1 MESLEAALK
10 MGPDRELS
18 LVTEATRVA
27 IPLPLLAIMIRIG
40 GDRRL
45 GLQHISLGLLNYFG
59 TLCVVTMT
67 TQPWSRRR
75 TTSPWP
81 GNTMGTTARRRPQ
94 GAADRQIHDRDWG

>member
-18 LVTEATRVA
+18 LTRGDA
-27 IPLPLLAIMIRIG
+27 CCDSSSLPLLAR
-40 GDRRL
+40 DRRL

-81 GNTMGTTARRRPQ
+81 GKTTGTTARRRPQ